1 MMRPDSRRF
10 LGVSAV
16 IACLAAAAHILR
28 LPAIVVDDAFISY
41 RYALQW
47 VRGHGLVFNV
57 GEYVEGYSNPLWVW
71 LTALGMILRADPVAW
86 TRSLGAAA
94 CLGCVILTA
103 WQTWRLTRSRTAS
116 IAAAFLLSS
125 ATAFCGSAMSG
136 LETGLFALVV
146 TASAALFTSRRY
158 LAASVAIALAGL
170 TRPEGFA
177 LLFVAAACL
186 YITRSNRDK
195 TRPRVWLHLLAP
207 ALIAAFLLLAFRFA
221 YYGALT
227 PNSVVAKSAM
237 FARLRLADLVDWPDI
252 LFNQPGLAY
261 VFNFFQST
269 LGPAAV
275 LCVLPAFFARSRRT
289 AVTFLCAVSVL
300 GCAVAIYNFGDWMA
314 SFRLLTPYLPIMT
327 SLACWGAV
335 LALKRAGESLQPIP
349 ASATKVIVAGLI
361 LIAPIFA
368 FQRALPPE
376 SCRPDYEL
384 AQLLESSKH
393 PNLVAATDVLG
404 RLGYFAPNI
413 RIIDMAGLTDAFIAR
428 RGEPKPTFGKWHMAY
443 VLSHRPDFLM
453 TNVLT
458 GWREVLSRRQFDDE
472 YVWLDEPSFR
482 KGPTTAARYVFI
494 RRGTILEQELKA
506 AYPAAML
513 RSPSR
518 AAESVS
524 EMAASSCAKE
534 MNQAS

>member
-1 MMRPDSRRF
+1 MRPDSRRF
-10 LGVSAV
+10 LGLSAV
-16 IACLAAAAHILR
+16 IASLAAAAHILR
-28 LPAIVVDDAFISY
+28 LPGIVVDDAFISY

-116 IAAAFLLSS
+116 IAASLLLAS
-125 ATAFCGSAMSG
+125 ATAFCSAAMSG
-136 LETGLFALVV
+136 LETGFFALFV
-146 TASAALFTSRRY
+146 TATAAFFISRRY
-158 LAASVAIALAGL
+158 LAASCAIALAGL

-177 LLFVAAACL
+177 FLFVAAACL
-186 YITRSNRDK
+186 YVTRSKRDK
-195 TRPRVWLHLLAP
+195 IRLRVWLRLLAP
-207 ALIAAFLLLAFRFA
+207 ALIAAFLLLAFRLV
-221 YYGALT
+221 YYDALT

-237 FARLRLADLVDWPDI
+237 FARLRLGDLVEWPGI
-252 LFNQPGLAY
+252 LLNQPGLAY
-261 VFNFFQST
+261 VFNFFMST
-269 LGPAAV
+269 LGPASI
-275 LCVLPAFFARSRRT
+275 LCVAPALLARSRRT
-289 AVTFLCAVSVL
+289 AVTFLSIISTL
-300 GCAVAIYNFGDWMA
+300 GCAVAIYNFGDWMS

-335 LALKRAGESLQPIP
+335 LTLKRARESLQPIP
-349 ASATKVIVAGLI
+349 ASITKVIVPGLI

-368 FQRALPPE
+368 FQRALPSE
-376 SCRPDYEL
+376 SSRPDYEL
-384 AQLLESSKH
+384 ARLLESSKH
-393 PNLVAATDVLG
+393 PNLLAATDVLG

-453 TNVLT
+453 TNVLS
-458 GWREVLSRRQFDDE
+458 GWQDVLPRGEFHRE

-482 KGPTTAARYVFI
+482 KSPKTSPRYVFI

-506 AYPAAML
+506 AYPAAIL

-534 MNQAS
+534 MNHAS